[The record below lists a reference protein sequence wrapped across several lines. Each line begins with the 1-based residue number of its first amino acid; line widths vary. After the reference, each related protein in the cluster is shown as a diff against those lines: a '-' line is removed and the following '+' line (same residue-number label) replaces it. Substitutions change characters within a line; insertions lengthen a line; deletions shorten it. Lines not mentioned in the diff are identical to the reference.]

1 MLIGY
6 ARVST
11 QDQTMDLQKD
21 ALEKSGCSKL
31 FSDMISGAVT
41 ERKGLEEALQFAR
54 EGDIIVGWRLDRLG
68 RSLKHLIE
76 TVTNLSSRGIGLKS
90 LTENIDSTTSGGKLI
105 FHIFGAL
112 AEFERGIIR
121 ERTQAGLAAAR
132 ARGRLGGRP
141 KALDEKNAEMAR
153 QLYRDKTN
161 AIADICRTLSISRAT
176 LYRYLRVSSRPA
188 MDGTMAK

>member
-11 QDQTMDLQKD
+11 QDQTLNLQKD
-21 ALEKSGCSKL
+21 ALEKIGCTKI
-31 FSDMISGAVT
+31 FTDTISGAVT
-41 ERKGLEEALQFAR
+41 ERKGLEEALNFAR
-54 EGDIIVGWRLDRLG
+54 EGDTLVVWKLDRLG
-68 RSLKHLIE
+68 RSLKRLIE
-76 TVTNLSSRGIGLKS
+76 TVTTLNNRGIGLKS

-112 AEFERGIIR
+112 AEFERDIIR
-121 ERTQAGLAAAR
+121 ERTQAGLMAAR

-141 KALDEKNAEMAR
+141 KALDEKKAEIAK

-161 AIADICRTLSISRAT
+161 EIADICQTLNISRAT
-176 LYRYLRVSSRPA
+176 LYRYVRV
-188 MDGTMAK
+188 TF